1 VYLVIIDPPPNVL
14 KPQDV
19 SVIPGDSAMF
29 TCIAFSTVDFNLTWL
44 RYNSTVNEYSQL
56 ADNTEVF
63 GNGSLIIRYAA
74 VTAICETIIFFF
86 VAQMA

>member
-1 VYLVIIDPPPNVL
+1 MCVVIADPPPTVL

-44 RYNSTVNEYSQL
+44 RYNSTLSEYAQL

-63 GNGSLIIRYAA
+63 GNGSLVIR
-74 VTAICETIIFFF
+74 
-86 VAQMA
+86 